1 MSLRRM
7 LPFLL
12 LNIVVSTA
20 VILGVLYLWDRRAP
34 VEPATTSLA
43 PLGESDGTP
52 APLLPVAAG
61 DGLASQAAGAPALD
75 AGEDAAQTDETP
87 EADAPTVHI
96 VQAGDTLGRI
106 SELYDVDMDDIV
118 AANGIENINSL
129 SIGQELIIPIGGLPT
144 PTLLPTLEPT
154 EAAPP
159 TPRPTE
165 PLPSGTAIV
174 EITEVIG
181 VTDLTT
187 EAVRITNAGTRPIAL
202 RDWKIVDEHGNI
214 FTFGDVTLF
223 GSSTA
228 GSPSILVHTET
239 GRNGP
244 SDLYWGQETAVW
256 EPGETVTLFDA
267 EDTVQATY
275 QIP

>member
-1 MSLRRM
+1 MSLRRT

-12 LNIVVSTA
+12 LNVVVSLA

-34 VEPATTSLA
+34 VEPATTPLA
-43 PLGESDGTP
+43 PLGESEGTP
-52 APLLPVAAG
+52 APLVPVAAS
-61 DGLASQAAGAPALD
+61 DGLSSPAAPELASEEEAP
-75 AGEDAAQTDETP
+75 EQET
-87 EADAPTVHI
+87 EEEGPTVHI

-106 SELYDVDMDDIV
+106 SELYEVELDDIV
-118 AANGIENINSL
+118 AANGIVNINAL
-129 SIGQELIIPIGGLPT
+129 SIGQELIIPIGGLAT

-154 EAAPP
+154 AAVPP

-174 EITEVIG
+174 EISEVIG
-181 VTDLTT
+181 VTDLAT
-187 EAVRITNAGTRPIAL
+187 EAVRITNAGTRPVAL
-202 RDWKIVDEHGNI
+202 RDWKLADEHGNI

-228 GSPSILVHTET
+228 GNPSILVHTEA

-244 SDLYWGQETAVW
+244 SDLYWGQESAVW

>member
-20 VILGVLYLWDRRAP
+20 VILGVLYFWDRRAP
-34 VEPATTSLA
+34 AEPVTTPLA
-43 PLGESDGTP
+43 PLGDSEGTP
-52 APLLPVAAG
+52 APLAPVAAG
-61 DGLASQAAGAPALD
+61 DGLSSPVAAAPATD
-75 AGEDAAQTDETP
+75 VAAQEETADEG
-87 EADAPTVHI
+87 PTVHI

-106 SELYDVDMDDIV
+106 SELYDVEMDDIV
-118 AANGIENINSL
+118 AANGIVNINSL
-129 SIGQELIIPIGGLPT
+129 SIGQELLIPIGGLPT

-154 EAAPP
+154 ESVPP

-174 EITEVIG
+174 EIGEVIG
-181 VTDLTT
+181 VTDLAR
-187 EAVRITNAGTRPIAL
+187 EAVRITNAGTRPITL
-202 RDWKIVDEHGNI
+202 RDWKLVDEHGNI

-228 GSPSILVHTET
+228 GSPSILVHTEA

-244 SDLYWGQETAVW
+244 SDLYWGQESAVW

>member
-12 LNIVVSTA
+12 LNVIVSTA

-34 VEPATTSLA
+34 VEPATTPLA
-43 PLGESDGTP
+43 PLGEGQGTP
-52 APLLPVAAG
+52 APIVPAAVAGELSSPATAAPASTEVAAEEE
-61 DGLASQAAGAPALD
+61 AA
-75 AGEDAAQTDETP
+75 DEG
-87 EADAPTVHI
+87 PTVHI

-106 SELYDVDMDDIV
+106 SELYDVEMDDIV
-118 AANGIENINSL
+118 AANGIVNINAL
-129 SIGQELIIPIGGLPT
+129 SVGQELIIPVGGLAT

-159 TPRPTE
+159 TPRPTD

-174 EITEVIG
+174 EISEVIG
-181 VTDLTT
+181 VTDLAS
-187 EAVRITNAGTRPIAL
+187 EAVRITNSGTRPITL
-202 RDWKIVDEHGNI
+202 RDWKLVDEHGNI

-228 GSPSILVHTET
+228 GSPSILVHTEA
-239 GRNGP
+239 GRNSP
-244 SDLYWGQETAVW
+244 SDLYWGQENAVW